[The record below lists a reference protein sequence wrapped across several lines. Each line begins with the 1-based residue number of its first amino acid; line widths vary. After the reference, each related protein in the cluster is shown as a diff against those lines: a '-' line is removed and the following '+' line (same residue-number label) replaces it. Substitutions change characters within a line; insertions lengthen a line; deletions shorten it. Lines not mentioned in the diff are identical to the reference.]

1 MDTQLFK
8 HFPSD
13 REPRENQVTLLTQL
27 IDALNTDKKFIVINA
42 PTGTGKSFLADTVAN
57 ASDESSQDFIDF
69 INSYKV
75 WNPMNGPDECGKYPN
90 SGTAVLTV
98 TKNLQDQ
105 YTKDFTDLNLLKGKS
120 NYICNYD
127 NEYDVENAPCNT
139 SSGSALK
146 KQCWACDRCSY
157 YNDRNSSIAN
167 KKGVFNYDVWLNLPT
182 YVRKK
187 EVLVCDESS
196 ELENIL
202 ISHFSFEIDYQSL
215 ERIFEMKK
223 YPRIDSET
231 ERVGINWLK
240 QLSENV
246 KASICDYEEICS
258 GKSSGVKKA
267 KAKLKVLKRLD
278 NSIDRVL
285 DNWGVNG
292 ENNNSVEY
300 IVEKISPNKFNKNI
314 KEGITFTP
322 FRANKLAN
330 RLFSTADRVVLLSA
344 TIIDHKK
351 EMMDLGVN
359 RDEYVYIEAPSSF
372 DSKKSPIYIVD
383 KYPLTYN
390 SIDNN
395 LPKVCELTK
404 RILDKHQDQKGLIH
418 TVSFKITK
426 SIEEHIN
433 NSRLIFRESGKT
445 NDMLLKEHSDSC
457 EPTVMVSPSMSHG
470 VDLKGELGEFQ
481 VIMKVPYLPL
491 SSKRI
496 KRLSKEDYQWYV
508 NKTLSTI
515 VQMAGRCTRND
526 TDSAK
531 TYILDGAVVGLLKR
545 NWNKL
550 PKYFRDRIK

>member
-223 YPRIDSET
+223 YPRI
-231 ERVGINWLK
+231 
-240 QLSENV
+240 
-246 KASICDYEEICS
+246 
-258 GKSSGVKKA
+258 
-267 KAKLKVLKRLD
+267 
-278 NSIDRVL
+278 
-285 DNWGVNG
+285 
-292 ENNNSVEY
+292 
-300 IVEKISPNKFNKNI
+300 
-314 KEGITFTP
+314 
-322 FRANKLAN
+322 
-330 RLFSTADRVVLLSA
+330 
-344 TIIDHKK
+344 
-351 EMMDLGVN
+351 
-359 RDEYVYIEAPSSF
+359 
-372 DSKKSPIYIVD
+372 
-383 KYPLTYN
+383 
-390 SIDNN
+390 
-395 LPKVCELTK
+395 
-404 RILDKHQDQKGLIH
+404 
-418 TVSFKITK
+418 
-426 SIEEHIN
+426 
-433 NSRLIFRESGKT
+433 
-445 NDMLLKEHSDSC
+445 
-457 EPTVMVSPSMSHG
+457 
-470 VDLKGELGEFQ
+470 
-481 VIMKVPYLPL
+481 
-491 SSKRI
+491 
-496 KRLSKEDYQWYV
+496 
-508 NKTLSTI
+508 
-515 VQMAGRCTRND
+515 
-526 TDSAK
+526 
-531 TYILDGAVVGLLKR
+531 
-545 NWNKL
+545 
-550 PKYFRDRIK
+550 